1 MNEIFAGRTLM
12 GTRIAIPNEVRCGHV
27 QVVGATGRGKTES
40 VILPWLLQD
49 TIQGRSS
56 ILIDGKGDLGILN
69 RVKVAYERTALPAEN
84 LAWLDLGKIEDSFI
98 TNPLLYGSPQQI
110 VDRIFSSFTFENE
123 YFKSVS
129 QEAALLVVR
138 VLRSAGI
145 AVTFRGIF
153 ELLQD
158 DGKLSQVIAG
168 LLEGEKNSLARGTE
182 KLLLAP
188 KRERMEKLSGLL
200 AQLAP
205 FAEGELAGLVN
216 ASGTEG
222 NFFSLTEL
230 LVPSLNSA
238 TRTRQTILI
247 MIPQLL
253 YQEMAASLG
262 KILLQEVAWA
272 VGSREATGYRAFT
285 SLFLDEFGSFVYP
298 GFIGLLNK
306 ARSAKV
312 AIHLSHQSLGDIE
325 SVSRE
330 FATALHTNT
339 NVKCILGVNDPGT
352 ADFFA
357 KHFGTR
363 KSEKK
368 TERAESGG
376 YWGELERTGQ
386 LSIRDVEEYKIDP
399 NNLRTYS
406 RGAGAIS
413 MIVDGMVIAEEMQF
427 ARAPF

>member
-12 GTRIAIPNEVRCGHV
+12 GARIAIPNDARCGHV

-40 VILPWLLQD
+40 IIVPWLLQD
-49 TIQGRSS
+49 TIQGRTS
-56 ILIDGKGDLGILN
+56 ILIDGKGDREILN
-69 RVKVAYERTALPAEN
+69 RVKVAYERTDIPLEG
-84 LAWLDLGKIEDSFI
+84 LVWLDLGNIEDSFV

-110 VDRIFSSFTFENE
+110 VDRLFSSFTFENE

-138 VLRSAGI
+138 VLRAAGM
-145 AVTFRGIF
+145 AVTFQRIF

-158 DGKLSQVIAG
+158 DGKFTELLGKLSLGERQGVVKGAERM
-168 LLEGEKNSLARGTE
+168 LLT
-182 KLLLAP
+182 P
-188 KRERMEKLSGLL
+188 KRERMEKFSGLL
-200 AQLAP
+200 AQLSP
-205 FAEGELAGLVN
+205 FAEGELMGLVN
-216 ASGTEG
+216 AEG
-222 NFFSLTEL
+222 MEENFFSLTDV

-272 VGSREATGYRAFT
+272 VGSREANGYREFT

-306 ARSAKV
+306 ARSARV

-363 KSEKK
+363 KAEKK
-368 TERAESGG
+368 TERAELRGHFG
-376 YWGELERTGQ
+376 DLERTGQ
-386 LSIRDVEEYKIDP
+386 LSVRDVEEYKIDP

-413 MIVDGMVIAEEMQF
+413 MIVDGKVIAEEMQF